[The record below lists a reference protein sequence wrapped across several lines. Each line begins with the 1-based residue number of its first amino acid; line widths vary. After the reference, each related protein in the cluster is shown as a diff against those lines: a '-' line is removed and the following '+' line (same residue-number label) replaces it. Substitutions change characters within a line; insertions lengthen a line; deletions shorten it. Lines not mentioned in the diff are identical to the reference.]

1 METKQ
6 FDVTFLVHIFTI
18 YKIARNVP
26 NFQQRKDKYRSILD
40 PKKKKKL
47 RFYKK
52 GIIRYQLNQLFL
64 RQLICIELNICNFAL
79 ITDVQV
85 SYSFSDEQV
94 YNGSIEDRKEE
105 RKSRIISLTCAPTNL
120 YESRVSRFTR
130 CVTSSIVF

>member
-94 YNGSIEDRKEE
+94 YNRRSEGREE
-105 RKSRIISLTCAPTNL
+105 VSHHFAYLRSNESLRKSC
-120 YESRVSRFTR
+120 F
-130 CVTSSIVF
+130 